1 MEEASKLYDREGNEF
16 TIAGSIHPDK
26 IKLKDKDGSIHLVCA
41 NDLGKTYVS
50 HPPEVWKAME
60 AVIAML
66 DSGELTH
73 EDLRKFRDRK
83 E

>member
-1 MEEASKLYDREGNEF
+1 MEEDSKLYDREGNEY
-16 TIAGSIHPDK
+16 TIAGSIHPDM
-26 IKLKDKDGSIHLVCA
+26 IKLKNKKGEIHIVNA
-41 NDLGKTYVS
+41 SDLGKTYVS

-60 AVIAML
+60 AIVAML